1 MTFEPVPAVG
11 DDARGAQ
18 DIVAGID
25 TWTASEPL
33 RALVAGFGGPADLFA
48 GSLGDRL
55 TALDGFSTRWDGRR
69 GAERNL
75 ATPLELTDEQVALTD
90 DAARALGLVDP
101 RPPRRKEYDHV
112 FALGGLVRACVV
124 RPAHVA
130 RLIATGDV
138 RTADV
143 TALGGHRPFGGDE
156 GDLARAVGL
165 DGVDEEYEAL
175 DAGTRRAFGL
185 GAPVAEDGE
194 RSDLPGGTWS
204 VRTYEGAGG
213 LRIRVAAAPSSEP
226 ERRRAHTA
234 DTYDWFARTLAAV
247 EPGQTL
253 LAVTTAIYVPA
264 QQAAALRM
272 LALPFDVQVETVGVV
287 PGSVLPELA
296 QTFTP
301 SHHLQEIRSAIRG
314 YRALHTAALEHA
326 A

>member
-11 DDARGAQ
+11 DDARGAA
-18 DIVAGID
+18 DILAGID

-33 RALVAGFGGPADLFA
+33 RALVTAFGGTAGVFADDV
-48 GSLGDRL
+48 GDRL
-55 TALDGFSTRWDGRR
+55 AALDEFSTRWDGRR

-75 ATPLELTDEQVALTD
+75 ATPLELSDEQVALTD

-130 RLIATGDV
+130 RLIAAGDI
-138 RTADV
+138 RTTNV

-156 GDLARAVGL
+156 GDLARSIGL

-175 DAGTRRAFGL
+175 DRGTRWAFGL
-185 GAPVAEDGE
+185 GAPIAEDGE
-194 RSDLPGGTWS
+194 RSELPGGTWS
-204 VRTYEGAGG
+204 VRTYAAEGGP
-213 LRIRVAAAPSSEP
+213 RIRVAAAPSSEP

-234 DTYDWFARTLAAV
+234 DTYEWFARTLAAV

-253 LAVTTAIYVPA
+253 LAVTTAIYVSA

-272 LALPFDVQVETVGVV
+272 LALPFDVQVETIGVV
-287 PGSVLPELA
+287 PGSVLPKLA

-301 SHHLQEIRSAIRG
+301 SHYLQEIRSAIRG
-314 YRALHTAALEHA
+314 YRALHAAALEYA
-326 A
+326 G